1 MCASKN
7 RRSVRHDV
15 VLTSIRFWEKI
26 LSFIYFGLI
35 VFFWLMFCG
44 CLGSKIVAP
53 WVTFCGA
60 AIGCFFRILKYGN
73 VDGAF
78 FKILH
83 SI

>member
-15 VLTSIRFWEKI
+15 VLTSIRFWEKGREFHI
-26 LSFIYFGLI
+26 LWF
-35 VFFWLMFCG
+35 VFFWLTFCG

-53 WVTFCGA
+53 WVTFCGST
-60 AIGCFFRILKYGN
+60 IGCFFRILKYGN